1 MAVITSIAVPATV
14 MPQLDVGVYP
24 VRHVFSISSTLAD
37 SGDLVKLFTF
47 QRAGVLHQ
55 VNGATSA
62 TLGASATIKLAVGT
76 DGSTTDVTGAT
87 TAGSAQ
93 KINGNTVGPIAFAAG
108 DSLYGIIGG
117 ADVSSAATLTVDLL
131 VSHVS
136 PINYVA

>member
-1 MAVITSIAVPATV
+1 MAIYSTVAVPANVT
-14 MPQLDVGVYP
+14 PNLDVGVYP
-24 VRHVFSISSTLAD
+24 VRHTFALPASGVAD
-37 SGDLVKLFTF
+37 GDLVKLITF

-62 TLGASATIKLAVGT
+62 TLGASATLKLVVG
-76 DGSTTDVTGAT
+76 DGTTNVDVTGAS

-108 DSLYGIIGG
+108 ASLYGLVAG
-117 ADVSSAATLTVDLL
+117 AALGSAANLTVDLL

>member
-1 MAVITSIAVPATV
+1 MAVINTLAVPAVVT
-14 MPQLDVGVYP
+14 PNLDVGVYP
-24 VRHVFSISSTLAD
+24 VRHTYSVPASGIA
-37 SGDLVKLFTF
+37 SGDLVRLITF

-62 TLGASATIKLAVGT
+62 SLGTSATIKLAVGT
-76 DGSTTDVTGAT
+76 DGSTTDVTGAS

-93 KINGNTVGPIAFAAG
+93 KINGNTIGPIAFAAG

-117 ADVSSAATLTVDLL
+117 ANVTAAANLTVDLL